1 MKLYEPFNFL
11 KGGEGSMMNILIIV
25 VIVVCILALI
35 GTLLITRMLDDNYE
49 RKKSFSSLSYIYFLG
64 LPAIILAS
72 VLIWVFI

>member
-1 MKLYEPFNFL
+1 
-11 KGGEGSMMNILIIV
+11 MNTLIIL

-35 GTLLITRMLDDNYE
+35 GTLLVTKMLDENYD

-64 LPAIILAS
+64 LPVVILVS